1 LDIFVT
7 LSLSGL
13 VLGSIYAIG
22 ALGLVIGYK
31 ASRLLNFGHVAVATV
46 SPYLF
51 MEVFRPPLGLWG
63 GLVVTV
69 LFGAFLGTAIYWLV
83 VRPLKDRAVMAVV
96 ATLGCLIVSV
106 ELVGVL
112 WGTELRPIVAFLPQ
126 GTFFTFGG
134 FAWGKD
140 LAVLCL
146 TVAVLGVG
154 ADLAFRRTPI
164 GIRIEA
170 LAQDRFAAGTCG
182 VDERRYTALSW
193 GAGGALAAGS
203 GVLVAPFLG
212 LQPTVA
218 VTIFVPTAAAA
229 LIAGLSSLR
238 LALFGGLLVGVL
250 ESLATWISSTAGYS
264 QAVGLAVIIGVLLVR
279 GRSLGW
285 RDRDGIHTSE
295 GFVRTSRG
303 LRPVVRRAPL
313 VVGLGGLAFVSIE
326 LSGYWVFVATLAAS
340 WTLAVASV
348 IFLRRVGQISLGQAA
363 FMGVGAFAAA
373 GLWEVWRVP
382 FPVALAGA
390 VALSGLVGVAF
401 ALPALRIRGL
411 NLTLV
416 TLAAGVFFS
425 DRVFRW
431 YWFSGGEQGGRS
443 LGRPWSFGENV
454 AFMWFAWGVVGC
466 ALLLAEN
473 VARGKT
479 GRIFRTIQES
489 EVACAAAGVSVSRYK
504 TLAFGI
510 SAMLAGTGG
519 VLMGS
524 LQGHVGQDAFGFLGS
539 MTVLIGGVIAGSAS
553 MWAAVVGGVLIT
565 ATPEL
570 LKIVWKPEYSQLILG
585 CLLLVGAARLPE
597 GLFGLWVGVAKRVSV
612 RSGSSLAGRAVSE
625 GFKELE
631 LTTKEGS
638 SA

>member
-1 LDIFVT
+1 MESFVI

-13 VLGSIYAIG
+13 FLGSIYAIG

-51 MEVFRPPLGLWG
+51 SEVFRPRLGLWG
-63 GLVVTV
+63 GLAASLLV
-69 LFGAFLGTAIYWLV
+69 GALMGTAIYWLV
-83 VRPLKDRAVMAVV
+83 VRPLRDKVVMAVV
-96 ATLGCLIVSV
+96 ASLGCLIVSV

-112 WGTELRPIVAFLPQ
+112 WGTELRPILAFLPQ
-126 GTFFTFGG
+126 GTLFTFGG

-140 LAVLCL
+140 LAVLCFI
-146 TVAVLGVG
+146 VIALGLG
-154 ADLAFRRTPI
+154 ADLAFRRTRT

-193 GAGGALAAGS
+193 GAGGALAAAS

-212 LQPTVA
+212 LQPTIAVA
-218 VTIFVPTAAAA
+218 IFVPTAAAA
-229 LIAGLSSLR
+229 LIAGLSSPR
-238 LALFGGLLVGVL
+238 LALLGGLLVGVL
-250 ESLATWISSTAGYS
+250 ESLATWISTTAGYS
-264 QAVGLAVIIGVLLVR
+264 QGVGLAVIIGVLLVR

-285 RDRDGIHTSE
+285 RDRDGVHTSE
-295 GFVRTSRG
+295 GFVRTSRR
-303 LRPVVRRAPL
+303 LPPMVRRAPL
-313 VVGLGGLAFVSIE
+313 VLGFAGLGCVSMA

-340 WTLAVASV
+340 WTLAVSSV

-373 GLWEVWRVP
+373 GLWEVVRVP
-382 FPVALAGA
+382 FPIALAGA
-390 VALSGLVGVAF
+390 VLLSGVVGIGF
-401 ALPALRIRGL
+401 GLPALRIRGL

-416 TLAAGVFFS
+416 TLAAGAFFS

-443 LGRPWSFGENV
+443 LGRPWPFAGDV
-454 AFMWFAWGVVGC
+454 AFMWFAWAVVGC

-473 VARGKT
+473 IVRGKT

-489 EVACAAAGVSVSRYK
+489 EVACLAAGVSLSRYK
-504 TLAFGI
+504 ALGFGI

-519 VLMGS
+519 VLMGA
-524 LQGHVGQDAFGFLGS
+524 LQGRVGQDAFGFLGS

-553 MWAAVVGGVLIT
+553 MWAAIVGGVLIT
-565 ATPEL
+565 ATPEV
-570 LKIVWKPEYSQLILG
+570 LKIVWNPKYSQLILG
-585 CLLLVGAARLPE
+585 CLLLVGAARLPQ
-597 GLFGLWVGVAKRVSV
+597 GLFGVWVGIANREFLRL
-612 RSGSSLAGRAVSE
+612 RSDGSATGNV
-625 GFKELE
+625 KELA
-631 LTTKEGS
+631 KEGS
-638 SA
+638 AL